1 MPSSI
6 EGTGPAIPATT
17 PATFAEAYRDYAAR
31 VARWS
36 ARLGGSDA
44 DVEDVVQEVFLVVSR
59 KWPTLRADGH
69 FTSWLFQVTRKIVAN
84 QRRHLRWRRLWSGN
98 QELASVPDHGPD
110 PDAELDRQLT
120 LALFHRA
127 VDRLPEKQ
135 RTVFVL
141 FELEGMSTAAI
152 AELTQRNLST
162 VKVQLAR
169 ARGRFVTVYRR
180 LLRRECDGQDI
191 ELGQLAERVIN
202 AGSLSAPRL
211 GKKTS

>member
-6 EGTGPAIPATT
+6 AGTGLVASAPVLG
-17 PATFAEAYRDYAAR
+17 TFAETYREYAPR
-31 VARWS
+31 VAQWA
-36 ARLGGSDA
+36 ARLGGTSVDA
-44 DVEDVVQEVFLVVSR
+44 EDIVQEVFLVVSR
-59 KWPTLRADGH
+59 KWSTLRADGNL
-69 FTSWLFQVTRKIVAN
+69 TSWLFQVTRKIAAN
-84 QRRHLRWRRLWSGN
+84 QRRHMRWRRLWSAN
-98 QELASVPDHGPD
+98 DELASVPYNSPD
-110 PDAELDRQLT
+110 PDVELERRRT

-169 ARGRFVTVYRR
+169 ARGRFAAVYRR
-180 LLRRECDGQDI
+180 LLRRECEAQGI
-191 ELGQLAERVIN
+191 ELGQLAEKVVNARV
-202 AGSLSAPRL
+202 LSAPRL

>member
-6 EGTGPAIPATT
+6 AGTGLAASVSVLG
-17 PATFAEAYRDYAAR
+17 TFAESYREYAPR
-31 VARWS
+31 VAQWA
-36 ARLGGSDA
+36 ARLGGTSVDA
-44 DVEDVVQEVFLVVSR
+44 EDIVQEVFLVVSR
-59 KWPTLRADGH
+59 KWSALRADGN

-84 QRRHLRWRRLWSGN
+84 QRRRMRWRRLWSGGD
-98 QELASVPDHGPD
+98 ELASLRCEGPD
-110 PDAELDRQLT
+110 PDAELDRRLT

-169 ARGRFVTVYRR
+169 ARQRFAAIYRR
-180 LLRRECDGQDI
+180 LLRRECEGQGI
-191 ELGQLAERVIN
+191 ELGQLAERVVN
-202 AGSLSAPRL
+202 AAAPPAPRL